1 MKKII
6 CSFAVTAIL
15 AMTSQANAA
24 IYQNNNNLNQYQTEL
39 KKACEVCPYADQSMC
54 VGWVPNCPEEDF
66 EIIDR
71 DPIILNPDDG
81 IEFGEIDTTVKTV
94 SSCPSGTTLSSD
106 GCCCLNN

>member
-39 KKACEVCPYADQSMC
+39 KKACEVCPYADQSLC

-71 DPIILNPDDG
+71 DPIIDPNWGD
-81 IEFGEIDTTVKTV
+81 IEIGGTETIKTV